1 MMEESSI
8 INISKK
14 ISGNTAVWPGDS
26 AVQIETMMSTSAGD
40 IVNLTTLRFS
50 AHTAS
55 HVDAPYHVTD
65 KGETI
70 DQLNLQPYWGLA
82 QVITVN
88 KTDGPML
95 PEDFVEYDLSLAP
108 RVLVRTPVGQL
119 TYDRFPDKIPY
130 PSPEL
135 SNFLKKAG
143 IILYGTD
150 APSMD
155 AIDSEDLPGHQA
167 MIKNKI
173 AILEGLDLNLANDGL
188 YELSALPLNIVGGD
202 GSPVRAALRRLNES

>member
-55 HVDAPYHVTD
+55 HADAPYHVTD

-108 RVLVRTPVGQL
+108 RVLVRTPVGQF

-202 GSPVRAALRRLNES
+202 GSPVRAALRRLNEF